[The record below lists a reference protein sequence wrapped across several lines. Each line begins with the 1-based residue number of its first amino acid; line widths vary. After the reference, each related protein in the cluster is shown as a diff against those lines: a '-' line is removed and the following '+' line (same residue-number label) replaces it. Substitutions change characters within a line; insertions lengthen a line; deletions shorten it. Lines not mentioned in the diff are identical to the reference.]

1 MKQTKI
7 ITSKITLVILPYSYF
22 NVCCPITGHP
32 VADNIY
38 SGTTDTSEAS
48 QAELSSESKTNDSTE
63 PNRSKPTDSSMH
75 NDVSREQNTTSALES
90 IVSDA
95 QQDSSAVRTSGVEE
109 ADKERDEKFGVLDE
123 DGDGQERNELDE
135 EQRAKQEEEKA
146 KQEEE
151 KEEQQST
158 EQEEEKEEQQSTEQE
173 ETEKGGEEQNDVQ
186 DKGNMEKEVEQDIK
200 VEEKEGGEEGER
212 KVVRRNRIS
221 SLYLRDLLLHVP
233 EMNLPW
239 EPLRSVTQCSCGHT
253 FSFTR
258 RKV

>member
-7 ITSKITLVILPYSYF
+7 ITSKITLVTLQNSYF

-38 SGTTDTSEAS
+38 SESTDTSEAS

-135 EQRAKQEEEKA
+135 KERA

-158 EQEEEKEEQQSTEQE
+158 EQEEA
-173 ETEKGGEEQNDVQ
+173 EKGGEEQNYVQ
-186 DKGNMEKEVEQDIK
+186 DKGNMEKKVEQDIK
-200 VEEKEGGEEGER
+200 VREKEGGENEEGER
-212 KVVRRNRIS
+212 KVVRRNRITS
-221 SLYLRDLLLHVP
+221 VYLRDLLLHVP

>member
-7 ITSKITLVILPYSYF
+7 ITSKITLVTLPYSYF

-38 SGTTDTSEAS
+38 SETTDASKAS
-48 QAELSSESKTNDSTE
+48 QAELSCESKTNDSTE
-63 PNRSKPTDSSMH
+63 PSRSKPTDSSMH

-90 IVSDA
+90 IVSNA

-158 EQEEEKEEQQSTEQE
+158 EQEE
-173 ETEKGGEEQNDVQ
+173 TEKGGEEQNDVQ

-200 VEEKEGGEEGER
+200 VEEKEGGEEEEGER